1 MTNQRLKK
9 TYVVRRS
16 ASEGWQG
23 NYNNILEGRKHCECY
38 VSTKIQ
44 ETNIAFSN

>member
-9 TYVVRRS
+9 VRR
-16 ASEGWQG
+16 ASFSVSGLTKFWKES
-23 NYNNILEGRKHCECY
+23 RKNCECY

-44 ETNIAFSN
+44 ETNIVFSN